1 MESQRDIIEA
11 RGRRIEIDV
20 RGPEGGDS
28 LILHTGTPS
37 AGVLFETHVEAGAQ
51 RGIRH
56 VAYSRPGY
64 ARSERARGRTVA
76 DCALDVAAIADH
88 LGVQRFFTVG
98 WSGGGPHALACAARL
113 PDRVIAAATIAAVA
127 PWKAEGL
134 DFLDG
139 MGDENVHEFV
149 AAESGE
155 RERAELLERE
165 ASGMVGAS
173 GPQIRAAFGDLL
185 SGVDQAALTGTFAE
199 YLAEAITLG
208 LRDGVW
214 GWIDDDMAFMRD
226 WGFDLQA
233 IAPPVTI
240 WQGGQDAWSLTRTDA
255 GSPPTCAARPG
266 CCPSRAT

>member
-1 MESQRDIIEA
+1 MCGAVARSRD
-11 RGRRIEIDV
+11 R
-20 RGPEGGDS
+20 GGDD
-28 LILHTGTPS
+28 
-37 AGVLFETHVEAGAQ
+37 
-51 RGIRH
+51 R
-56 VAYSRPGY
+56 SR
-64 ARSERARGRTVA
+64 
-76 DCALDVAAIADH
+76 C
-88 LGVQRFFTVG
+88 
-98 WSGGGPHALACAARL
+98 
-113 PDRVIAAATIAAVA
+113 
-127 PWKAEGL
+127 KAEGL

-208 LRDGVW
+208 LRDGIW

-233 IAPPVTI
+233 IASPVTI
-240 WQGGQDAWSLTRTDA
+240 WQGGQDRMVPYAHGRWLAAHVRGASRLLPEQGHLTLVLEMYGRILDELIA
-255 GSPPTCAARPG
+255 SGG
-266 CCPSRAT
+266 